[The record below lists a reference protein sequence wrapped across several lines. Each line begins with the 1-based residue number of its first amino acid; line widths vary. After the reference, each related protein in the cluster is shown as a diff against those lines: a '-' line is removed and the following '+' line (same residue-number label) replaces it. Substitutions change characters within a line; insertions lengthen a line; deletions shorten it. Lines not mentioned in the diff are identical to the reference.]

1 MVVNI
6 AMVIIH
12 TVAGA
17 IWVGSITCMTVVIL
31 PTAATGDIDATPLE
45 RIVGRLMALS
55 RSGVVLTTLTGG
67 YLAGTTYTTE
77 SLLNTANGNLILAAL
92 LMWVIFAIFVEIGR
106 RKLVSGLQA
115 KRVRAPVAASRRSF
129 QLATGV
135 SILLLVDIGLLT
147 ANMII

>member
-1 MVVNI
+1 
-6 AMVIIH
+6 
-12 TVAGA
+12 
-17 IWVGSITCMTVVIL
+17 MTVVIL

-67 YLAGTTYTTE
+67 YLTGTTYTTE